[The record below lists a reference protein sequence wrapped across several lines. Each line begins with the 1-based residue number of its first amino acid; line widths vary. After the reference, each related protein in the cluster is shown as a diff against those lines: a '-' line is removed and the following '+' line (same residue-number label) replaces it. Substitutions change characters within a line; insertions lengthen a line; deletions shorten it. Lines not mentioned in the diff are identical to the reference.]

1 MRRMLFHVILAYTTR
16 TDISI
21 HLQNWQIP
29 ELTHLWL
36 PNGKHKAFQN
46 PKWKYYSAQI
56 KYILTKLLYS
66 MVVFSISGT
75 LIWMIFKF
83 QEQQIGWKWA
93 IIAFFFFFKQNTRRE
108 KHFSHSKVLW
118 WNYKLLKNCIYNG
131 NADRPFT
138 RAVWMQHCYL
148 AISLT
153 DWRLILTRCHF
164 DSHLLLPVRMKTAV
178 YSQAASCRSTRVGQS
193 HIVSQTPLP
202 YQNSPSTNQVA
213 AFPRTASFMSA
224 RAFAAQHA
232 FPTCYILMIWE
243 NRYQS

>member
-93 IIAFFFFFKQNTRRE
+93 IIAFFFLKQNTRRE

-118 WNYKLLKNCIYNG
+118 WNYKILKNCIYNG

-138 RAVWMQHCYL
+138 RAVWMQHCY
-148 AISLT
+148 
-153 DWRLILTRCHF
+153 
-164 DSHLLLPVRMKTAV
+164 
-178 YSQAASCRSTRVGQS
+178 
-193 HIVSQTPLP
+193 
-202 YQNSPSTNQVA
+202 
-213 AFPRTASFMSA
+213 
-224 RAFAAQHA
+224 
-232 FPTCYILMIWE
+232 
-243 NRYQS
+243 

>member
-1 MRRMLFHVILAYTTR
+1 MTLLICILLFSPDVSVLSWLCLVRFCFSVELQLLQILNQYLLWKLLNSSHKLSCVKKNCNIAEESKVGKERETVWVMVCLQLSWVYKGTTR

-93 IIAFFFFFKQNTRRE
+93 IIAFFFFKAE
-108 KHFSHSKVLW
+108 H
-118 WNYKLLKNCIYNG
+118 
-131 NADRPFT
+131 
-138 RAVWMQHCYL
+138 
-148 AISLT
+148 
-153 DWRLILTRCHF
+153 
-164 DSHLLLPVRMKTAV
+164 
-178 YSQAASCRSTRVGQS
+178 
-193 HIVSQTPLP
+193 
-202 YQNSPSTNQVA
+202 
-213 AFPRTASFMSA
+213 
-224 RAFAAQHA
+224 
-232 FPTCYILMIWE
+232 
-243 NRYQS
+243 

>member
-93 IIAFFFFFKQNTRRE
+93 IIAFFFFLSRTLE
-108 KHFSHSKVLW
+108 G
-118 WNYKLLKNCIYNG
+118 KN
-131 NADRPFT
+131 
-138 RAVWMQHCYL
+138 
-148 AISLT
+148 ISATQKFCGEIINSWKTAFITEMLT
-153 DWRLILTRCHF
+153 DL
-164 DSHLLLPVRMKTAV
+164 
-178 YSQAASCRSTRVGQS
+178 SQEQFECNTV
-193 HIVSQTPLP
+193 I
-202 YQNSPSTNQVA
+202 
-213 AFPRTASFMSA
+213 
-224 RAFAAQHA
+224 
-232 FPTCYILMIWE
+232 
-243 NRYQS
+243 